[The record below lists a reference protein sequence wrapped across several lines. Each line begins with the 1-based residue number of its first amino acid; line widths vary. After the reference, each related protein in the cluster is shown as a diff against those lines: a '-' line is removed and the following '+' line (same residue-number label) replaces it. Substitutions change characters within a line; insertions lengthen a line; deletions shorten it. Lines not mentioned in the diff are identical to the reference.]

1 MGCGRMFE
9 GKPEPMWAG
18 LERLRALPDETLI
31 YCGHE
36 YTKANAKFALS
47 LDPDNAALKI
57 RAAEVDQLR
66 AADKLTIPVNMAT
79 EKRDQPLPPRRPARA
94 ARRR

>member
-9 GKPEPMWAG
+9 GTPEPMWAG
-18 LERLRALPDETLI
+18 LERLRALPGETLI

-47 LDPDNAALKI
+47 LEPGNAALKI
-57 RAAEVDQLR
+57 RAAEVD
-66 AADKLTIPVNMAT
+66 A
-79 EKRDQPLPPRRPARA
+79 A
-94 ARRR
+94 ARRRQAHDPREHGDREARPTPSSAPTCPSCARR